1 MRANLKSVLEPGKLF
16 KFDRK
21 YVAHINSANCVNCG
35 TCREICPGGAIE
47 EKQREIC
54 RICPD
59 CTDRPAMAVD
69 EMKEFTTKQACTTG
83 CPLGI
88 SPQGYIGLCRVDKP
102 EKALEVIWRK
112 NPLPSVCGRICHH
125 PCEQLCKRGVLV
137 DEPISIRAT
146 KRYLSDNVEL
156 QVEKYPK
163 VYEEK
168 IAVIGAG
175 PAGLTA
181 AHYLLLQGYDV
192 TVFEES
198 DTPGGMMYRAIP
210 EFRLAREALLK
221 DIRRL
226 EDLGMD
232 IQYGVSVDKAMAEKL
247 VKEYD
252 AVVVAAG
259 RKSGRTLTCEGA
271 DKANIVTALDFL
283 DGINNVDKVS
293 APFENVVVIGGGD
306 VAMDCARAAK
316 RLGAKN
322 VTAYCMET
330 GSDVPGHPWEI
341 EEAEAEGVTLNP
353 GFAPVAFPG
362 KGKKVSAVTLCNCKS
377 SRDADGRI
385 RFDLDKETT
394 TTVDADQVILAIGQ
408 IADPM
413 WDVFDNNDKV
423 YFAGDIRSPVCSV
436 VDGMA
441 SGKAAAHAIDTKLQ
455 GRELKNP
462 LDLRVLNAAP
472 IEEKIYPALRL
483 RVDRPGMPLQ
493 EPDVRVTNFE
503 PVEGEYDPSVIK
515 AEAWRC
521 LRCGYMELD
530 VNKCIGCGVCM
541 ESCPKGDAITMVAI

>member
-1 MRANLKSVLEPGKLF
+1 MAVNLKSVLDSGKYF
-16 KFDRK
+16 RVNRN
-21 YVAHINSANCVNCG
+21 YVAHINSTNCVNCG
-35 TCREICPGGAIE
+35 TCREICPVGAIE

-59 CTDRPAMAVD
+59 CTDRPAMTVD
-69 EMKEFTTKQACTTG
+69 QMKEFTTKQACTTG

-88 SPQGYIGLCRVDKP
+88 SPQGYIGLVRADKP
-102 EKALEVIWRK
+102 EKALEVIWKK

-125 PCEQLCKRGVLV
+125 PCEQVCKRGVLV

-146 KRYLSDNVEL
+146 KRFLSDNVEL
-156 QVEKYPK
+156 RVEKYPK
-163 VYEEK
+163 IYEEK

-181 AHYLLLQGYDV
+181 AHYLLLKGYNV

-210 EFRLAREALLK
+210 EFRLSRDAMLR

-226 EDLGMD
+226 EDLGME
-232 IQYGVSVDKAMAEKL
+232 IRYGVSVDTAMADQL

-252 AVVVAAG
+252 AVVVAVG
-259 RKSGRTLTCEGA
+259 RKSGRKLSCEGA
-271 DKANIVTALDFL
+271 DKGNIVTALDYL
-283 DGINNVDKVS
+283 DGINNKNKKKS
-293 APFENVVVIGGGD
+293 ALENVVVIGGGD

-322 VTAYCMET
+322 VNAYCMET
-330 GSDVPGHPWEI
+330 GDDVPGHPWEI
-341 EEAEAEGVTLNP
+341 EEAEAEGVTLHP

-362 KGKKVSAVTLCNCKS
+362 EGADVTAVTLCKCES
-377 SRDADGRI
+377 SRGADGRI
-385 RFDLDKETT
+385 KFELDKDVTE
-394 TTVDADQVILAIGQ
+394 TVDANQVILAIGQ
-408 IADPM
+408 VADSI
-413 WDVFDNNDKV
+413 WDAFDGNDKV
-423 YFAGDIRSPVCSV
+423 YFAGDIRNPVCSV

-441 SGKAAAHAIDTKLQ
+441 SGKAAAHEIDTKLQ

-462 LDLRVLNAAP
+462 LNLRVLNAAP

-483 RVDRPGMPLQ
+483 KVERPKMPLQ
-493 EPDVRVTNFE
+493 EADARKTNFD
-503 PVEGEYDPSVIK
+503 PVEGDYDESVIK
-515 AEAWRC
+515 TEAWRC

-530 VNKCIGCGVCM
+530 VDKCIGCGVCM